1 MQCTVYKSLRQF
13 DYFLYVRSDEQFERV
28 PAGLKE
34 LLGDLRKVIELELH
48 AERKLAQAD
57 VAVAQAGA
65 GADRRVFLVDAD
77 IGTGLFHLRICL
89 GRISSFAMPF
99 WL

>member
-34 LLGDLRKVIELELH
+34 LLGDLQKVIELELH

-57 VAVAQAGA
+57 VAQVMRQIESQGYYLQMPPRS
-65 GADRRVFLVDAD
+65 GSEPLV
-77 IGTGLFHLRICL
+77 
-89 GRISSFAMPF
+89 S
-99 WL
+99 

>member
-1 MQCTVYKSLRQF
+1 VSPAAVQCTVYKSLRQF
-13 DYFLYVRSDEQFERV
+13 DYFLYVRSDEQCERV

-57 VAVAQAGA
+57 VAQVMRQIEAQGYYLQMPPRS
-65 GADRRVFLVDAD
+65 GSEPLV
-77 IGTGLFHLRICL
+77 
-89 GRISSFAMPF
+89 S
-99 WL
+99 

>member
-1 MQCTVYKSLRQF
+1 MSTAAVQCTVYKSLRQF

-57 VAVAQAGA
+57 VAQVMLQIEEQGYYLQMPPRS
-65 GADRRVFLVDAD
+65 GSEPLV
-77 IGTGLFHLRICL
+77 
-89 GRISSFAMPF
+89 S
-99 WL
+99 

>member
-1 MQCTVYKSLRQF
+1 VSPPAVQCTVYKSLRQF

-57 VAVAQAGA
+57 VAQVMRQIEAQGYYLQMPPRS
-65 GADRRVFLVDAD
+65 GSEPLV
-77 IGTGLFHLRICL
+77 
-89 GRISSFAMPF
+89 S
-99 WL
+99 